1 MTILIIGLILFFG
14 VHSVPIVNL
23 PWRDRVAARIGE
35 YPWKG
40 LYSLVA
46 FAGLVLIIWGYGLAR
61 QDPLVLYV
69 PPSWLRHVA
78 LLLMIF
84 VFPLVVAPYLPGR
97 IKTATKHPLLA
108 ATKLWAFA
116 HLLVN
121 GSAGDVVLFGSFL
134 VWAVA
139 DRISFKR
146 REQRPIRGAPPS
158 KWNDA
163 IAVVAGLVIYAAF
176 VLGAH
181 RWLFGVPA
189 VSSFG

>member
-1 MTILIIGLILFFG
+1 MTILIIGLILFLG
-14 VHSVPIVNL
+14 VHSVSIVNST
-23 PWRDRVAARIGE
+23 WRDRVAARIGE
-35 YPWKG
+35 NLWKS
-40 LYSLVA
+40 LYSLGA
-46 FAGLVLIIWGYGLAR
+46 IAGFVLIVWGYGLAR

-84 VFPLVVAPYLPGR
+84 VFPLFLAPYLPGR
-97 IKTATKHPLLA
+97 ISAAAKHPLLA
-108 ATKLWAFA
+108 AVKLWAFA

-121 GSAGDVVLFGSFL
+121 GSAADVVLFGSFL
-134 VWAVA
+134 AWAVA

-146 REQRPIRGAPPS
+146 REPRFVSGAPAS

-163 IAVVAGLVIYAAF
+163 IAVVAGLVIYATF

-181 RWLFGVPA
+181 RWLFGIPA
-189 VSSFG
+189 VSSLG